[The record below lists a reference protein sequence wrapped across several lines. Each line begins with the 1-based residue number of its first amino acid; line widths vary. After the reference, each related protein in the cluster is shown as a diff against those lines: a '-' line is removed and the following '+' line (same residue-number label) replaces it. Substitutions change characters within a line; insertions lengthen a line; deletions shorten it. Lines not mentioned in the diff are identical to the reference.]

1 MAKVI
6 DTIKNRVSCRS
17 FSNKT
22 VSVKKLNEILLAGQ
36 SAPSAMNRQ
45 IAKITAVRR
54 SSKVEALREL
64 GKLLDNRDVMYGA
77 KTIVL
82 VHAPREDRFCIQD
95 CSCVLENIFIAA
107 ASLKIDSC
115 WINQFD
121 VLLSSEEGR
130 KLRKKLG
137 IPEEDMIVG
146 SAALGYRNEGMEIAV
161 KDKSNIKIEIQ

>member
-6 DTIKNRVSCRS
+6 DVIKGRFSCREYS
-17 FSNKT
+17 DKK
-22 VSVKKLNEILLAGQ
+22 VSLKKLNEILLAGQ

-64 GKLLDNRDVMYGA
+64 GKLLSKRDVMYGA

-95 CSCVLENIFIAA
+95 CTCVLENIFVA
-107 ASLKIDSC
+107 ASALKIDSC

-121 VLLSSEEGR
+121 ELLGSEEGK

-137 IPEEDMIVG
+137 IPKENMVVG
-146 SAALGYRNEGMEIAV
+146 SAILGYRKEGSKVDI
-161 KDKSNIKIEIQ
+161 KSKSNITIDIQ

>member
-6 DTIKNRVSCRS
+6 DVIKGRVSCREYTD
-17 FSNKT
+17 KK
-22 VSVKKLNEILLAGQ
+22 VSPKKLNEILLAGQ

-54 SSKVEALREL
+54 ASKIEALREL
-64 GKLLDNRDVMYGA
+64 GKTLEKRDVMYGA
-77 KTIVL
+77 KTLVL
-82 VHAPREDRFCIQD
+82 VHAPRDDRFCIQD

-121 VLLSSEEGR
+121 ALLSSDEGK

-137 IPEEDMIVG
+137 IPNENMIVG
-146 SAALGYRNEGMEIAV
+146 SAVLGYRKEGT
-161 KDKSNIKIEIQ
+161 KIEIKNKTGITIDIQ

>member
-22 VSVKKLNEILLAGQ
+22 VSVKKLKDILLAGQ

-77 KTIVL
+77 KTFVL

-146 SAALGYRNEGMEIAV
+146 SAALGYRNEGVEIAV

>member
-6 DTIKNRVSCRS
+6 DVMKSRFSCREYS
-17 FSNKT
+17 DKK
-22 VSVKKLNEILLAGQ
+22 VSLKKLNEILLAGQ

-45 IAKITAVRR
+45 IAKITVIRR

-64 GKLLDNRDVMYGA
+64 GKLLAKRDVMYGA
-77 KTIVL
+77 NTIVL

-95 CSCVLENIFIAA
+95 CACVLENIFLAA
-107 ASLKIDSC
+107 TSLKIDSC

-121 VLLSSEEGR
+121 ELLSSQEGK

-137 IPEEDMIVG
+137 IPQENMIVG
-146 SAALGYRNEGMEIAV
+146 SAILGYRKEGTKIEI
-161 KDKSNIKIEIQ
+161 KDKSNITIDIH